1 MKSIKHP
8 PVSRAD
14 IPAPTFRD
22 GALPPEIASL
32 GWSREW
38 TRLLLLA
45 LEGNRAARGI
55 WEMLAEAGDV
65 DAHHVITT
73 WRVLEATA

>member
-1 MKSIKHP
+1 MPSIKHP

-14 IPAPTFRD
+14 IPATTFPD
-22 GALPPEIASL
+22 AVPPEIASL

-45 LEGNRAARGI
+45 LDGNRAARGI

-73 WRVLEATA
+73 WHYVEASA